1 MNNNDIEGKN
11 NIDSTVENDDDN
23 QGLEANQHNSARI
36 KNSSSVVDI
45 TRYGDISKGIL
56 DITDTPDVAVW
67 NKSVQIK
74 SDVANMVKRPK
85 KRENVGAQTIGIGL
99 RKERNKDDDDKE
111 SSTIIDPANRE
122 DIDEVVNS
130 GSTLTDKA

>member
-11 NIDSTVENDDDN
+11 NIDSIVENDDDN

-36 KNSSSVVDI
+36 KNSRSVVDI

-85 KRENVGAQTIGIGL
+85 RENGGAQTIGIGL